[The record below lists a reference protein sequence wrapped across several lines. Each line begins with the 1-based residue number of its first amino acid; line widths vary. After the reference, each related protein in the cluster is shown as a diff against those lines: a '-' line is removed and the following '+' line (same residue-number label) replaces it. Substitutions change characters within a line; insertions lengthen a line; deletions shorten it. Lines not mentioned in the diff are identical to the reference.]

1 MNKTRLIIFLI
12 ALTIIFTNCKKQ
24 VASKLEGTWRYWF
37 LSKQDSG
44 KLQYWE
50 FREPNLLFQ
59 TLYYQDSVFK
69 DTGYWKLEKNFLEP
83 IYMEITHL
91 SGKYDGTYRI
101 LKLNKKFLILHRY
114 KFSTGSTEGAFLR
127 LEFTREQ

>member
-1 MNKTRLIIFLI
+1 MNKTLVIILFAI
-12 ALTIIFTNCKKQ
+12 FTSAIFTNCKKQ
-24 VASKLEGTWRYWF
+24 AANKLEGTWRYWY

-59 TLYYQDSVFK
+59 TLYYQDSVHK
-69 DTGYWKLEKNFLEP
+69 DTGYWKLEKDFLEP
-83 IYMEITHL
+83 IYLEITNL

-114 KFSTGSTEGAFLR
+114 KLSTGATGGAFLR
-127 LEFTREQ
+127 LEFTRE